1 MSDQQLEA
9 NNHHPHGVPPQYLM
23 SPAGGGDPGAQS
35 HMYLQTTS
43 PLESQGYISPNP
55 TTGGTLLPSSSLP
68 PFSGNSSYYAMP
80 EPTPIQGRPG
90 NPLALSAG
98 PHAIHP
104 GIHVGQ
110 PGVTMMNNVHP
121 NIALRIHGNQA
132 MMGPVVSGQLMGN
145 SLPPISNQVM
155 MSQHPW
161 MANQYMM
168 QHHGMVPEQ
177 YSIVS
182 QPAMGPAHHIY
193 QQHVGQEA
201 YSHVMQGTI
210 HSPMV
215 CDLAPHG
222 VMQSYSQVMGV
233 HHMMNSP
240 NIVSLQQTGAPP
252 QWMGSQSNMGVSQ
265 EMVTQSGTASSQETS
280 APHNMV
286 MPFPRFLHLDTSTQQ
301 DQYLLMSIDPSLVRT
316 STAPFGNSRNEGC
329 VPTVRNS
336 SAPG

>member
-9 NNHHPHGVPPQYLM
+9 NNHHPHGVPPQYLT
-23 SPAGGGDPGAQS
+23 SPVGGGDPGAQS
-35 HMYLQTTS
+35 HMYLHTTN
-43 PLESQGYISPNP
+43 PLESQGYIYPNP
-55 TTGGTLLPSSSLP
+55 TTGGSLLPSSSQP
-68 PFSGNSSYYAMP
+68 PFSGTSSYCAMP
-80 EPTPIQGRPG
+80 QPTPTQGRPG

-104 GIHVGQ
+104 GIH

-121 NIALRIHGNQA
+121 NITLRIHGNQA

-168 QHHGMVPEQ
+168 QHYGMVPEQ

-182 QPAMGPAHHIY
+182 QPGMGPAHHMY
-193 QQHVGQEA
+193 QHVGLGV

-210 HSPMV
+210 HPPMV

-233 HHMMNSP
+233 HHMMNSR
-240 NIVSLQQTGAPP
+240 NIVSLQQTGVPP
-252 QWMGSQSNMGVSQ
+252 QWMGFQSNMVVPQG
-265 EMVTQSGTASSQETS
+265 MVTQSGTAFSQETS
-280 APHNMV
+280 APHNMD
-286 MPFPRFLHLDTSTQQ
+286 MPPPRSLHLDTSMQQ
-301 DQYLLMSIDPSLVRT
+301 DQYPLMSIDPSLVRT
-316 STAPFGNSRNEGC
+316 STAPFGNSRNKGC
-329 VPTVRNS
+329 MPTVQNS